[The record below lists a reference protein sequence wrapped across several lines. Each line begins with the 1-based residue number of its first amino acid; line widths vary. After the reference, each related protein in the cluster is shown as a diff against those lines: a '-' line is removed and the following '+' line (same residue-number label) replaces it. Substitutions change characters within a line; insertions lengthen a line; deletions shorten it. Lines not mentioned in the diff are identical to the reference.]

1 MQNSSV
7 LETML
12 PDLPNDLAA
21 ECSVLG
27 AILIEP
33 ETLEYTELLEPEAF
47 YHAGHQ
53 IIFRR
58 IVELA
63 DEGQPIDLV
72 TLTGRLKDR
81 GELEDIGGVSYL
93 AKLAHAVPS
102 TANMQTYVAVVQN
115 KATLREF
122 IRSSS
127 LVVQAAAAGE
137 DVQRLVASAQQ
148 IATTLADRA
157 APPQDFK
164 RIRDVVVEVI
174 ETTEVKTEAFKSG
187 KVTGLRTGFR
197 DLDGITAGLQ
207 KSDLIIVAARPSVGK
222 TAFALNIAQNVAV
235 RSVDPVA
242 IFSLEMSAPQ
252 LVARMISSEGNLE
265 ANRLRIGDM
274 GEEDWMKL
282 AEAAGVLGASNIFI
296 DDSAGITVSDIRAKC
311 RRLKKQEG
319 LGLIVIDYLQ
329 LIASAGRGRR
339 EENRQQEVSEISRML
354 KHLARELDVPVIA
367 LSQLS
372 RGVEQRQD
380 KRPMMSDLRES
391 GSIEQDAD
399 IVAFLYRDD
408 YYNQETEKKNIIEI
422 IIAKQRNGPVGTV
435 ELVFLK
441 QFNKFVDYDRNHIDP
456 GPEPPRPEKPI
467 PDMHRRKWAS

>member
-1 MQNSSV
+1 MQSSAS
-7 LETML
+7 LESIL
-12 PDLPNDLAA
+12 PEMPNDLAA

-33 ETLEYTELLEPEAF
+33 ESLEYTESLLPEAF

-58 IVELA
+58 MLELA
-63 DEGQPIDLV
+63 YEGQPIDLV
-72 TLTGRLKDR
+72 TLTARLKDR

-102 TANMQTYVAVVQN
+102 TANMQTYVAGVQN
-115 KATLREF
+115 KFLVRGL
-122 IRSSS
+122 IRSNMSII
-127 LVVQAAAAGE
+127 QAAAAGE
-137 DVQRLVASAQQ
+137 DIQRLVASAQQ
-148 IATTLADRA
+148 VATTLADRS

-164 RIRDVVVEVI
+164 RIKDVVVEVI
-174 ETTEVKTEAFKSG
+174 ETTEVKSEAFKTG

-235 RSVDPVA
+235 RSVAPVA

-252 LVARMISSEGNLE
+252 LVARMVSAEGWLE

-274 GEEDWMKL
+274 GEEDWLKL
-282 AEAAGVLGASNIFI
+282 ADAAGVLGASNIFI
-296 DDSAGITVSDIRAKC
+296 DDSPGITVADIRAKC

-329 LIASAGRGRR
+329 LIASAGRGKPG
-339 EENRQQEVSEISRML
+339 ENRQQEVSEISRML
-354 KHLARELDVPVIA
+354 KQLARELEVPVIA

-372 RGVEQRQD
+372 RNVEQRQD

-391 GSIEQDAD
+391 GSLEQDAD

-408 YYNQETEKKNIIEI
+408 YYDQESEKKGIIEI

-441 QFNKFVDYDRNHIDP
+441 QFNKFVDYDRIHTDP
-456 GPEPPRPEKPI
+456 GPQPPPKQHKVTDI
-467 PDMHRRKWAS
+467 NKRRWA